1 VHLVHLLKIRIKARF
16 DLAFSFSLL
25 SAMIHNDMKEKE
37 ERILVI
43 IKPDAIVRGLIGEV
57 YKRFE
62 RKGFK
67 VIGTKMIHL
76 SDILLDDHYA
86 HLKDKP
92 FFKGIK
98 KFMQSSPVILIVLSG
113 VNASAAARL
122 IAGQTS
128 AAEADAGTI
137 RGDFAMSIQSNIVHV
152 SDSPENGEIEVKR
165 FFSEDEIFDYKRVD
179 EAFVYSDVHEDFSA

>member
-1 VHLVHLLKIRIKARF
+1 MRTKARF
-16 DLAFSFSLL
+16 NLAFSFSLL
-25 SAMIHNDMKEKE
+25 SAMIISDMKEKE

-86 HLKDKP
+86 HHKDKP

-113 VNASAAARL
+113 VNACSAARL

-165 FFSEDEIFDYKRVD
+165 FFSDNEIFDYKRVD
-179 EAFVYSDVHEDFSA
+179 EAFVYSDVHEDFSD

>member
-1 VHLVHLLKIRIKARF
+1 
-16 DLAFSFSLL
+16 
-25 SAMIHNDMKEKE
+25 MKEKE

-57 YKRFE
+57 FRRFE

-67 VIGTKMIHL
+67 VIGVKMTQL
-76 SDILLDDHYA
+76 SDILLDEHYA

-92 FFKGIK
+92 FFHGIK
-98 KFMQSSPVILIVLSG
+98 KFMKSSPVILVVLSG
-113 VNASAAARL
+113 INASAAARL

-128 AAEADAGTI
+128 AGEADAGTI

-165 FFSEDEIFDYKRVD
+165 FFDESEIFDYKRVD
-179 EAFVYSDVHEDFSA
+179 EAYVYSHVHEDFQ